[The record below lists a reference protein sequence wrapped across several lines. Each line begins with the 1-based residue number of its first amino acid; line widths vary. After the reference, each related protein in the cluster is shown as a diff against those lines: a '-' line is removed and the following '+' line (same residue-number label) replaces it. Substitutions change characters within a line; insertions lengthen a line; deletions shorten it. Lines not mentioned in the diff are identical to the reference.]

1 MPVLFPSL
9 FVIEHLRW
17 CVQQRKSTAVIFVDT
32 RAACYRLV
40 RQLATGDLSVDHNV
54 EELFYKFGLDGEDIA
69 ELRDLILGGGM
80 LDAADV
86 PGPIRGAAWDFH
98 RDSWFVTRFTNGE
111 TVCRS
116 TAGSRPGAS
125 WADCVFSVIY
135 ARILYRV
142 HEQMEG
148 ENINF
153 SLDYEPETGLFATS
167 PGGNPQEVWDTTWAD
182 DSAYAVT
189 ADSPEELTDRT
200 ARIGSMIVSA
210 FRSHGLS
217 PNLKRNK
224 KSVIMRLT
232 GKGATKTR
240 HRHFSDGRPELKLR
254 DLGESL
260 QIVPHYKHLGC
271 MVDPMMKMSQ
281 EARFRTAMADVAY
294 KQGKDLLLQNR
305 DLGSTTRAMLFQ
317 TVVVSTYHNF
327 AVWVASGV
335 QWERMSEAFS
345 RLVRKLLTKDIAGAD
360 LFRVPLSSHT
370 GPRDAGLSRSLR
382 GAADFRPSGGQRYSG
397 PSEDLRWLVQGASED
412 WPNTEAASWP
422 QWWHLLRDHPQW
434 VKVRVKRRNEED
446 FIAYKESAATDVC
459 LWHLQRS
466 MCAPAG
472 ARDAEPIN
480 AASAIVCTRNERR

>member
-9 FVIEHLRW
+9 FIIEHLRR
-17 CVQQRKSTAVIFVDT
+17 CVQQRKSAAVIFVDT
-32 RAACYRLV
+32 RAAYYRLV

-86 PGPIRGAAWDFH
+86 PGPVRGAAWDFH

-167 PGGNPQEVWDTTWAD
+167 PGGNPQVWDTAWAD

-224 KSVIMRLT
+224 TSVIMRLT

-281 EARFRTAMADVAY
+281 EARFRTAMADAAY

-305 DLGSTTRAMLFQ
+305 DLGITTRAMLFQ
-317 TVVVSTYHNF
+317 TVVVSTHHNL

-360 LFRVPLSSHT
+360 LFRVPLVLALLCEAQPIF
-370 GPRDAGLSRSLR
+370 GPCI
-382 GAADFRPSGGQRYSG
+382 PGQ
-397 PSEDLRWLVQGASED
+397 
-412 WPNTEAASWP
+412 
-422 QWWHLLRDHPQW
+422 
-434 VKVRVKRRNEED
+434 
-446 FIAYKESAATDVC
+446 
-459 LWHLQRS
+459 
-466 MCAPAG
+466 AG
-472 ARDAEPIN
+472 ARGTLGHPPE
-480 AASAIVCTRNERR
+480 